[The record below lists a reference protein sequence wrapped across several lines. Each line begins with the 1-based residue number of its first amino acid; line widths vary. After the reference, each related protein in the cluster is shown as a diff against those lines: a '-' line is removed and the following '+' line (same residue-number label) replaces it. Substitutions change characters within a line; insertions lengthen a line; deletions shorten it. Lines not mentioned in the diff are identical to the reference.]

1 MGEENYNHIAVL
13 KDVDGVEYTV
23 GEIPSLDLNTTLDK
37 AIKKNEM
44 LQPIEMEI
52 TITDKKL
59 IRKLKKALKISFLE
73 KLLMKFQKRRIKRIE
88 KVFSS
93 KKTQKKY
100 KRKKRGGLK
109 MSVCQYCGQV
119 LIDNKECECP
129 RAVAERKRRKKT

>member
-13 KDVDGVEYTV
+13 KDIDGLEYKV

-37 AIKKNEM
+37 AIKKIEM
-44 LQPIEMEI
+44 SQPIEMEI

-100 KRKKRGGLK
+100 NRKSEEGYK
-109 MSVCQYCGQV
+109 CQCV
-119 LIDNKECECP
+119 NIVDKF
-129 RAVAERKRRKKT
+129 